1 MKIVINTCYGGFG
14 INSKWC
20 MKNCEEGCC
29 REDLRKCRECAK
41 LIRAIEEGEN
51 VDDNFSKLAVVEFPN
66 EATDYELL
74 EYDGIESLLYVL
86 DGKIRYA

>member
-1 MKIVINTCYGGFG
+1 MKFIINACYGGFG
-14 INSKWC
+14 INSKWEAE
-20 MKNCEEGCC
+20 NCEKYCNGDC
-29 REDLRKCRECAK
+29 RKCAK
-41 LIRAIEEGEN
+41 LIRAIEEREN
-51 VDDNFSKLAVVEFPN
+51 VDDGFSKLTVVEFPD

>member
-1 MKIVINTCYGGFG
+1 MKFIINACYGGFG
-14 INSKWC
+14 INSKWEA
-20 MKNCEEGCC
+20 KNCEKDCNG
-29 REDLRKCRECAK
+29 DCRECAK
-41 LIRAIEEGEN
+41 LIRAIEEKEN
-51 VDDNFSKLAVVEFPN
+51 VDNNFSKLTVVEFPD